1 MCSTR
6 CDFAEDDLDVTLQRM
21 IRAGPGGPQDPSS
34 EAQAASQAVLGNVII
49 FSLMVAAI
57 RAAPLALQALGLEA
71 GG

>member
-1 MCSTR
+1 
-6 CDFAEDDLDVTLQRM
+6 M
-21 IRAGPGGPQDPSS
+21 IRAGPAGPQDPST
-34 EAQAASQAVLGNVII
+34 EAKAASQAVLGNVII